1 MADFSLLIMENRH
14 RINAIITPPII
25 LNIMSNVVVEESFEV
40 VEEVPLGF
48 APDEPE
54 AAGGLVVLVIFPP
67 VAFKKKGYNSYRTVQ
82 LPNID

>member
-48 APDEPE
+48 TPDEPE
-54 AAGGLVVLVIFPP
+54 AAGGLELFPSVVL
-67 VAFKKKGYNSYRTVQ
+67 KKGYISYRTVQ
-82 LPNID
+82 LPNND